1 MALLRLSTIHSTL
14 DADTL
19 RRAAV
24 FLQSELGDVDLLAYA
39 GDATFGILL
48 FGTTGESAK
57 EIVGRLCFCL
67 QADIHLEPRYAKL
80 KDVKCSAGISS
91 YEDFMTDVDELWAQ
105 ADHALQ
111 QVNPKLAGKVM
122 LYSQL
127 EDVLAPSGAVR

>member
-1 MALLRLSTIHSTL
+1 MALLRLSTIHSSL

-19 RRAAV
+19 RRAAL

-39 GDATFGILL
+39 GDSTFAILL

-57 EIVGRLCFCL
+57 EIVGRFCFCL
-67 QADIHLEPRYAKL
+67 QADIFLEPRFAKL

-122 LYSQL
+122 LYSQP
-127 EDVLAPSGAVR
+127 EDALAPSGAVR